1 MSDIYWL
8 NEDSR
13 LFLERGYLLEGETP
27 EQRIRDN
34 AEAAEKIL
42 RHPKYGNPSKFEG
55 FADKFELYLKRGWYT
70 QSSPIWSNF
79 GRERGLPISCFGSY
93 IPDTMEGILEKSAEV
108 GVMTKGGGGTS
119 GFFGDIRG
127 RGSKISSGGES
138 TGSVHFMQIFD
149 KLMQVVSQGNV
160 RRGSFASYLP
170 VDHPDIEEFL
180 KIKSEG
186 DPIQDISIGVC
197 ISDEWMKSMIAGDKD
212 KRKVWASIIKK
223 KFESGYPY
231 IFFSDNANSQS
242 PKVYRDKG
250 LKIKHSNLCVTGD
263 QRVVSSFG
271 LLTAK
276 ELYESQD
283 SLILFDNSKVVNAST
298 MQLIEKDADVYKI
311 TLENGMSHTITGY
324 HKIAIKDK
332 ISQKKDSFQEVLT
345 KNVECKDLKIGD
357 SVAIQTNKGLFGN
370 VNKPKEAFLLG
381 LYQADGT
388 QHKDLIMLDLWEND
402 FDLLPVVQ
410 VYHDYVCDTY
420 RTQISKY
427 NGRTYDKPKFIDCV
441 VREDSAAKKRL
452 TSKALKKALN
462 FEKGYVPDWIWTA
475 DEETQWQYIRGLYY
489 ADGTVFKSKS
499 SGEPIQISL
508 ASINKEF
515 LQEIQLILANLGM
528 QSSIRLL
535 RAAGNSLMPDGKGGE
550 KYYETKTCYRLII
563 GNKNDAITFNKS
575 THFLDRKGI
584 VLEDREYRDNTKKF
598 YKISSIEY
606 VGKEDVYCCT
616 VNSEEHH
623 WICNGFV
630 THNCSEIMLSNDE
643 NESFVCNLS
652 SINLEKW
659 DEWKDTDAVETL
671 VFFLDAVMTEFINK
685 TEGMKFME
693 AARNF
698 AINQRALGI
707 GVVGWHSLLQSK
719 MISFESM
726 EAKYLN
732 SEIWK
737 TMRLQAD
744 EATGKLSAY
753 LGEPK
758 LLKGYGR
765 RNVTTLAVA
774 PTTSSAFILGQVSPS
789 IEPLMDNYFVK
800 DLAKSRSSYRNPYL
814 KKLLESKGMDN
825 EEVWLSILKKGG
837 SVQHLEFLSQK
848 ERSVFKTFSEIS
860 QKEIIIQASTRQRWI
875 DQGQSLN
882 LRIHKDTKP
891 KEVSELM
898 IFAWEQGIKSLYY
911 QRGTNPAQELS
922 RSIMDCKNCEA

>member
-1 MSDIYWL
+1 MEEVYWL

-13 LFLERGYLLEGETP
+13 TFLKRGYLNEGETA

-34 AEAAEKIL
+34 AETAERIL
-42 RHPKYGNPSKFEG
+42 KHPKYGNPNHFNG
-55 FADKFELYLKRGWYT
+55 FADKFESYLKKGWYT

-93 IPDTMEGILEKSAEV
+93 VPDTMEGILTKTSEV
-108 GVMTKGGGGTS
+108 GIMTKNGGGTS
-119 GFFGDIRG
+119 GYFGDLRG
-127 RGSKISSGGES
+127 RGSNISSGGES

-149 KLMQVVSQGNV
+149 KLMNVVSQGAV
-160 RRGSFASYLP
+160 RRGSFAAYLP

-186 DPIQDISIGVC
+186 DPIQDLSIGVC
-197 ISDEWMKSMIAGDKD
+197 ISDDWMKDMIKGDKS
-212 KRKVWASIIKK
+212 KRKIWGLIIKK

-231 IFFSDNANSQS
+231 IFFTDNANSQS

-250 LKIKHSNLCVTGD
+250 YKIKHSNLCVAGN
-263 QRVVSSFG
+263 QRVVSSLG
-271 LLTAK
+271 MLTAK
-276 ELYESQD
+276 ELFEIGSD
-283 SLILFDNSKVVNAST
+283 FNLFDNNKIIKSSP
-298 MQLIEKDADVYKI
+298 MHLIEKDADVYKI
-311 TLENGMSHTITGY
+311 TLENGMSHTVTNY

-332 ISQKKDSFQEVLT
+332 ISQKRDSFQEVLM

-357 SVAIQTNKGLFGN
+357 SVAIQTNKGLFGQIH
-370 VNKPKEAFLLG
+370 KPKEAFLLG

-388 QHKDLIMLDLWEND
+388 QYNDYIMLDIWKND
-402 FDLLPVVQ
+402 FDLIDEIQ
-410 VYHDYVCDTY
+410 SYHDFVCNEY
-420 RTQISKY
+420 ETQLSKFNRKY
-427 NGRTYDKPKFIDCV
+427 NNPKFIDCS
-441 VREDSAAKKRL
+441 VREGSDAKKRL

-462 FEKGYVPDWIWTA
+462 FEKGYVPDWIWEA
-475 DEETQWQYIRGLYY
+475 DEITQWQYVKGLYY
-489 ADGTVFKSKS
+489 ADGTAFKSTS
-499 SGEPIQISL
+499 SGEPIQIAL
-508 ASINKEF
+508 TSINKQF
-515 LQEIQLILANLGM
+515 LSEIQLILANLGM
-528 QSSIRLL
+528 QSSIRILREAGQNLL
-535 RAAGNSLMPDGKGGE
+535 PDGNGGE
-550 KYYETKTCYRLII
+550 KYYETKDCWRLII
-563 GNKNDAITFNKS
+563 GNKNDALVFNKN
-575 THFLDRKGI
+575 TAFLDRKNVFI
-584 VLEDREYRDNTKKF
+584 DDKEYRDNTKKF
-598 YKISSIEY
+598 YKINSIEY
-606 VGKEDVYCCT
+606 VGKEDVYCVT
-616 VNSEEHH
+616 VESDEHH

-652 SINLEKW
+652 SMNLEKW

-693 AARNF
+693 SARNF

-719 MISFESM
+719 MIPFESM
-726 EAKYLN
+726 QAKYLN
-732 SEIWK
+732 TEIWQ
-737 TMRLQAD
+737 TMRKQAD
-744 EATGKLSAY
+744 SATEKLADY
-753 LGEPK
+753 LGEPP

-774 PTTSSAFILGQVSPS
+774 PTTSSSFILGQVSPS

-800 DLAKSRSSYRNPYL
+800 DLAKIRSSYRNPYL
-814 KKLLESKGMDN
+814 KNVLADHYKDD
-825 EEVWLSILKKGG
+825 EETWTSILKSGG
-837 SVQHLEFLSQK
+837 SVQHLDFLNKK
-848 ERSVFKTFSEIS
+848 EKDVFKTFGEIS
-860 QKEIIIQASTRQRWI
+860 QKEIIIQASSRQRWI

-911 QRGTNPAQELS
+911 QRGTNPSQELS
-922 RSIMDCKNCEA
+922 RSILECKNCEA